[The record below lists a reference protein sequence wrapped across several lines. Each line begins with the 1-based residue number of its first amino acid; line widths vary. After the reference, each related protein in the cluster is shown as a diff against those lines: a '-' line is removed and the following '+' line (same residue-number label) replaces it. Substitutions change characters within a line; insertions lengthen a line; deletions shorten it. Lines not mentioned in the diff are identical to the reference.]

1 MIHIKDLARIYFRI
15 FSQKNVEALRELFAP
30 NVTLH
35 DWDIKVSGIEE
46 VIQANKNIFD
56 NVNTINVNVL
66 NIADNSN
73 TVFAQLEITINN
85 SEIINVVDIIEFD
98 TISKIKKI
106 MAYKQ

>member
-35 DWDIKVSGIEE
+35 DWDIKVLGIEE

-98 TISKIKKI
+98 TIFKIKKI

>member
-98 TISKIKKI
+98 TIFKIKKI